1 MVRLREL
8 RVRKL
13 YSIRGLA
20 KAAGVSDRTVW
31 VTEAGQSRP
40 SLATIRKLSQVLEV
54 DPMEVDE
61 FKEAMD
67 RAMRTN

>member
-8 RVRKL
+8 RVLKL

-20 KAAGVSDRTVW
+20 KAAEVSDRTVW
-31 VTEAGQSRP
+31 VAETGQSRP
-40 SLATIRKLSQVLEV
+40 SLTTIRKLSRALEV
-54 DPMEVDE
+54 DPLDVDE

-67 RAMRTN
+67 RASGTS

>member
-1 MVRLREL
+1 MRLREL

-31 VTEAGQSRP
+31 VAEAGQSRP
-40 SLATIRKLSQVLEV
+40 SLATIRKLSQALEV

-61 FKEAMD
+61 FKEAME
-67 RAMRTN
+67 RAMGTN